1 MAWLALPLCLG
12 MVAPP
17 PPPSPPGVGCSGER
31 IYTSATGTVD
41 VTFGP
46 VPGGA
51 ELPPLNCAFVLH
63 TDQLGITLS
72 FSQLNLIN
80 QLNGTCSPD
89 NAHIRVYDGTTT
101 FHRMLASYSCQTHW
115 SVGSTT
121 GDALVVF
128 TTDDKHSGRFTF
140 EWAPSANT
148 CGNGICEPSADEFDL
163 CLQDC
168 AAATRNGPMPP
179 LSLQHSD
186 TKCARPARHAHAHN
200 AAPRASNACT
210 CRLSPAHTL
219 CCSPSVP
226 PTDRSPPRSP
236 PSCADGA
243 PTMIGSA

>member
-1 MAWLALPLCLG
+1 MLLLGIATAVDALYVP
-12 MVAPP
+12 APPP

-31 IYTSATGTVD
+31 VFTESTGSVS
-41 VTFGP
+41 VSFS
-46 VPGGA
+46 GA
-51 ELPPLNCAFVLH
+51 AHSCAFVLR
-63 TDQLGITLS
+63 TDADSGLTIS
-72 FSQLNLIN
+72 FSSLALD
-80 QLNGTCSPD
+80 GPD
-89 NAHIRVYDGTTT
+89 GSCLPDDAHLRVYDGTTT

-163 CLQDC
+163 CLADC

-236 PSCADGA
+236 PSVQ
-243 PTMIGSA
+243 MVRRL